1 MMRRDR
7 FEREMRD
14 EPQFHAGAYA
24 ADLQRSGLSREE
36 PVRRGRGVQR
46 QL

>member
-7 FEREMRD
+7 FERQMRD
-14 EPQFHAGAYA
+14 ELQFHVSAYA
-24 ADLQRSGLSREE
+24 AGLQRSGLSREE
-36 PVRRGRGVQR
+36 PVRRGRGVR